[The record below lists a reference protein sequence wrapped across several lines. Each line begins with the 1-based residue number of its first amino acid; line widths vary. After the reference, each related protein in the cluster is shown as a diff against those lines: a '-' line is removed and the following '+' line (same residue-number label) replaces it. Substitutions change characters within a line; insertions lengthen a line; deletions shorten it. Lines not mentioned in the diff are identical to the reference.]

1 MTLARSGLTPP
12 NAWTLSY
19 PPVVLGGAHAEI
31 RPEEEDM
38 GEVLTKH
45 TIGRVQL
52 SFPLLDIL
60 YIIEIQDFLILTIKD
75 LNVHEMSFMSS

>member
-45 TIGRVQL
+45 TIGRV
-52 SFPLLDIL
+52 
-60 YIIEIQDFLILTIKD
+60 
-75 LNVHEMSFMSS
+75 